1 MDAPASLV
9 NKRSRI
15 EFQVRIRRKT
25 LFYTTVLII
34 PTVLMTFLSMAVFF
48 LPTDSGEKMT
58 LTTYV
63 LLSIVVFLLLV
74 SKILPPTSSTIPLMA
89 KYLLL
94 TFVLNVITILV
105 TVIIINVYFRS
116 PTTHRMPQWVRKLFL
131 EFMPFM
137 MCMRRPKSAF
147 RKLLVR
153 PKEDVAQLPGI
164 GQFSFR
170 AAKHHPFCPSAD
182 RRTDAI
188 KVVTNANDIPRD
200 PATAPYHPLSPDA
213 LSAIDAIEYIT
224 DHLKQ
229 DEEHKQYR
237 DDWKYVAMIIDRLL
251 LYVFFGITVG
261 GTCGILFSAPY
272 VFQGVNQRE
281 VLQRLID
288 LYKAGDSK

>member
-1 MDAPASLV
+1 
-9 NKRSRI
+9 
-15 EFQVRIRRKT
+15 
-25 LFYTTVLII
+25 
-34 PTVLMTFLSMAVFF
+34 MTFLSMAVFF

-63 LLSIVVFLLLV
+63 LLSIVVFLLPRI
-74 SKILPPTSSTIPLMA
+74 KNTSTH
-89 KYLLL
+89 
-94 TFVLNVITILV
+94 LV

-116 PTTHRMPQWVRKLFL
+116 PTTHRMPQWVRNA
-131 EFMPFM
+131 FM

-229 DEEHKQYR
+229 DEEHKQVSIVYFATQSELSSPYCITLSEGIVIAKKPPLATSCKYR

-272 VFQGVNQRE
+272 VFQGVNPARSAFKGSSICTRRE
-281 VLQRLID
+281 IASSRRSIAVDKHGLLM
-288 LYKAGDSK
+288 